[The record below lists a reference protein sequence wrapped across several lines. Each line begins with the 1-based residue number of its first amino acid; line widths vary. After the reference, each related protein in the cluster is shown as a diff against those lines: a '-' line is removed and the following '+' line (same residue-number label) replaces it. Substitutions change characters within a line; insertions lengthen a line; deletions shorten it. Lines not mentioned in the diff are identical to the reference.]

1 MFIKLYVFF
10 IYKQIMKNKTVLVV
24 AAHPDDDAFGCGG
37 TIRKLAN
44 QKNKIYAMYFTDG
57 VSARKNDKKLKKNI
71 INRKKN
77 SESASKIM
85 GIKRCVIIHSQIIN

>member
-1 MFIKLYVFF
+1 
-10 IYKQIMKNKTVLVV
+10 MKNKTVLVV

-44 QKNKIYAMYFTDG
+44 QKNRIYAVYFTDG
-57 VSARKNDKKLKKNI
+57 VSARKNKKKLKKKI
-71 INRKKN
+71 SDRKKN

-85 GIKRCVIIHSQIIN
+85 GIKKCTYFSFQDNQLDKVPLLKIIQK